1 MLMLLDVSIACSC
14 HGVPKH
20 SLTGDHLTVVFFM
33 FFASQS
39 LTGEKHE
46 NYVCQ
51 VLAKAI
57 SWLGRPGFSQHLTL
71 IVFMFFASQ
80 SLAGEKHA
88 SAGGKHLTV
97 EACMFF
103 VSQKLTGEKHENYV
117 YRVFATA
124 FDWFGQPSCSE
135 HLALIVFLFF
145 RQSKVD
151 WRKHVS

>member
-57 SWLGRPGFSQHLTL
+57 NWLGRPGFSQHLTL
-71 IVFMFFASQ
+71 IVFSCFSPVKVW
-80 SLAGEKHA
+80 LAKNMQA
-88 SAGGKHLTV
+88 
-97 EACMFF
+97 
-103 VSQKLTGEKHENYV
+103 
-117 YRVFATA
+117 
-124 FDWFGQPSCSE
+124 
-135 HLALIVFLFF
+135 LAANT
-145 RQSKVD
+145 
-151 WRKHVS
+151 